1 MVNVDTVYQ
10 KVLTIANKEQR
21 GYITPLEYNLLANQA
36 QLEIFENYFVNL
48 AQARMLPG
56 DDVDH
61 SDLVTMLENKLEIFN
76 NVDEAAIVST
86 YATSSVATNIV
97 LPDYIYRIDCITVQD
112 VEAERLNTKNYKK
125 AFYQPLTMPTTSRPI
140 YYVRNKILRI
150 NDGEKVNPT
159 LKDVGIFYFKK
170 PTKVEWGYVVTN
182 EQALYNASAA
192 TDFELHASEEINLVN
207 KILGLAG
214 IVIQK
219 QDLMALG
226 QEQQA

>member
-97 LPDYIYRIDCITVQD
+97 LPDYIYRIDCITAQD
-112 VEAERLNTKNYKK
+112 VEEERLTTTNYKK